1 MRPVPVRHV
10 WCLSDG
16 GDGGG
21 GGPIDGDGGGG
32 DDYDDGDE
40 SDGDDA
46 SSALTKAGVDSDA
59 LPEDVLTALNA
70 GRIGATELTNWQNM
84 MSSPITK
91 ALGATAFIRN
101 RLMAEPRLT
110 TVLAIEIAL
119 GCLSTLAA
127 EWTSRGSK
135 FWKELDFVISNQVLI
150 VVTNVALVMALCPV
164 AAITPP
170 PAAGTYAAWSAKLPG
185 YFAQKGDFT
194 VFQRAACFVS
204 KAVQFSFVGA
214 GASAIGQ
221 ATTLG
226 LVEMRTRLN
235 PDDPPNVKLAPVPRA
250 HNMPRPTHIR
260 ATITPFPSQPTPFLC
275 TQVLPTSIAF
285 AGFMVVS
292 SNTRYQIV
300 NSFEANLLPSVPGG
314 AAAQAV
320 TSFVLRTYNNY
331 LGSSNWIWWAKFN
344 GLQ

>member
-235 PDDPPNVKLAPVPRA
+235 PDDPPNVKLAPV
-250 HNMPRPTHIR
+250 
-260 ATITPFPSQPTPFLC
+260 
-275 TQVLPTSIAF
+275 LPTSIAF